1 MIRVSTHFLHRVLHL
16 AKHHVDSRLFESS
29 DDSCDEEGWC
39 NIYTS
44 WLIIRLVLVIY
55 GNKNI
60 DGND

>member
-16 AKHHVDSRLFESS
+16 AKHVDFRLFESS
-29 DDSCDEEGWC
+29 DDPCDEERWC
-39 NIYTS
+39 NP